1 MSPKINHTSA
11 GNFFLKEGYQ
21 DHLIDL
27 KKVFQEKILEQWD
40 IRMSK
45 KKKSQF
51 LPCSICK
58 KHKMNLRSK
67 YNS

>member
-11 GNFFLKEGYQ
+11 GKFFLKEGYQ

-40 IRMSK
+40 KHMSK
-45 KKKSQF
+45 KKE
-51 LPCSICK
+51 SILTLQYMQK
-58 KHKMNLRSK
+58 TQNEPKI
-67 YNS
+67 

>member
-11 GNFFLKEGYQ
+11 GKFFLKEGYQ

-40 IRMSK
+40 KHMSK
-45 KKKSQF
+45 KKKV
-51 LPCSICK
+51 
-58 KHKMNLRSK
+58 
-67 YNS
+67 NSYLAVYAKNTK

>member
-11 GNFFLKEGYQ
+11 GNFFKKEGYQ
-21 DHLIDL
+21 NHLIDL

-40 IRMSK
+40 IHMS